1 MMPSENASFFIEEL
15 IPTEQRNPATEG
27 IDELTT
33 EEVLGKINEQD
44 LGVAIAIQQ
53 AIPSIAVVVDKI
65 VSALKNE
72 GHLFYFGAGTSGRL
86 GVLDASECPPTYGTK
101 PEQVQA
107 YIAGG
112 DYALRHAVEGA
123 EDNYQAG
130 YDEMMSL
137 ESKPG
142 DVVVGISASG
152 RAAYVSGVMD
162 AAKQKQCF
170 SVFLTNNL
178 QADLIPKVD
187 QAIIVP
193 VGPEV
198 IAGSTRMKAG
208 TAQKLVLNMLTTAT
222 MIQLGKT
229 YSNCMVDVQ
238 PTNNKLKQR
247 AVRMVSALTGV
258 NEKEAEDALR
268 VTRFQVKPAVVMLK
282 HRLSHTQAI
291 RHLSFHQNKLRL
303 ALEHPPQ

>member
-1 MMPSENASFFIEEL
+1 MSEDSPSTIQDL

-27 IDELTT
+27 IDELST
-33 EEVLGKINEQD
+33 EGVLSKINEQD
-44 LGVAIAIQQ
+44 MGVAMAIQQ

-65 VSALKNE
+65 VNALKTE

-86 GVLDASECPPTYGTK
+86 GVLDASECPPTYGTQ

-130 YDEMMSL
+130 YDEMMSV
-137 ESKPG
+137 ESKHG

-152 RAAYVSGVMD
+152 RAAYVAGVLN
-162 AAKQKQCF
+162 AATEKNCF
-170 SVFLTNNL
+170 TVFLTNNP
-178 QADLIPKVD
+178 QAELISKVN

-229 YSNCMVDVQ
+229 YSNWMVDVQ

-247 AVRMVSALTGV
+247 ATRMVSALAGV
-258 NEKEAEDALR
+258 SEQEAEDALR

-282 HRLSHTQAI
+282 LRLSHTQAV

-303 ALEHPPQ
+303 ALAHQPS

>member
-1 MMPSENASFFIEEL
+1 MSQDLPSTIKEL

-33 EEVLGKINEQD
+33 EGVLSKINEQD
-44 LGVAIAIQQ
+44 MGVAMAIQQ

-65 VSALKNE
+65 VAALKSE

-86 GVLDASECPPTYGTK
+86 GVLDASECPPTFGTK

-123 EDNYQAG
+123 EDQYQAG

-137 ESKPG
+137 ASKPG

-152 RAAYVSGVMD
+152 RAAYVSGALD
-162 AAKQKQCF
+162 AAKEKQCF
-170 SVFLTNNL
+170 SVFLTNNP
-178 QADLIPKVD
+178 QADLIAKVD
-187 QAIIVP
+187 QAVIVP

-229 YSNCMVDVQ
+229 YSNWMVDVQ

-247 AVRMVSALTGV
+247 ATRMVATLAAVSEA
-258 NEKEAEDALR
+258 EAEDALR

-282 HRLSHTQAI
+282 LRLSHTQAV

-303 ALEHPPQ
+303 ALENPPS